1 MPVPARFILAVSCI
15 LAITDAADAQ
25 TDFYRAPSSAVV
37 AAPGT
42 LVRQEVI
49 DGAPLGAT
57 AYRML
62 YHSTGLDNK
71 PTLVSGVVIVP
82 PGDPP
87 PGGRPIVAWAHPTSG
102 VVPRCAPSLAIF
114 LFEQIQ
120 GLRSFVRDGY
130 VVAAT
135 DYPGLGTVG
144 PHPYLVGISEARAV
158 IDSVRVAAQLPGA
171 GGGKKYVVWGHS
183 QGGHAALFTGI
194 ITKSYAPELDLL
206 GVAAAAPAT
215 DLVTLMNEDIDSVG
229 GKNITAMTLWSW
241 QRVFDANMNKVV
253 DRRAIPVVDKLATE
267 CIEGP
272 FDIRTRQRTEQPL
285 EQYFLT
291 TKHPSD
297 VEPWHTL
304 LAKNSPGALPPEIPV
319 FLAQGTDDVIIS
331 PKVTR
336 DYAAMLCSA
345 GSKVRI
351 LSMPNIGHGR
361 AAQASTRALL
371 EWASDRFAGKSPPD
385 DCSRRKGALALS
397 SSHFDPSRTSSL
409 RYTGHAHP
417 PQDAPDSVEECRTI
431 VH

>member
-1 MPVPARFILAVSCI
+1 MPVTFRLILGVLCS
-15 LAITDAADAQ
+15 LAGANVANAQ
-25 TDFYRAPSSAVV
+25 TDFYRAPPSEAVG
-37 AAPGT
+37 APGT

-57 AYRML
+57 TYRVL
-62 YHSTGLDNK
+62 YRSTGLDNK
-71 PTLVSGVVIVP
+71 PILVSGVVIVP

-102 VVPRCAPSLAIF
+102 VVSRCAPSLAIF

-135 DYPGLGTVG
+135 DYPGLGAPG
-144 PHPYLVGISEARAV
+144 PHPYLVGASEARAV
-158 IDSVRVAAQLPGA
+158 IDSVRVAVTMPGA
-171 GGGKKYVVWGHS
+171 GGGKKFVVWGHS

-194 ITKSYAPELDLL
+194 IAKTYAPELDLL

-215 DLVTLMNEDIDSVG
+215 DLATLMNEDIDSVG

-241 QRVFDANMNKVV
+241 QRVFDAKMDRVV
-253 DRRAIPVVDKLATE
+253 DPRAMPAIDQLAQE

-272 FDIRTRQRTEQPL
+272 FDLRRRQLTEQPL

-297 VEPWHTL
+297 IEPWHTL
-304 LAKNSPGALPPEIPV
+304 LAENSPGALPPEIPV
-319 FLAQGTDDVIIS
+319 FLAQGTDDVIIH
-331 PKVTR
+331 PEVTQA
-336 DYAAMLCSA
+336 YAARLCKA
-345 GSKVRI
+345 GSKVRM

-361 AAQASTRALL
+361 AAQASTRDML
-371 EWASDRFAGKSPPD
+371 EWTSGRFAGKPAPD
-385 DCSRRKGALALS
+385 DC
-397 SSHFDPSRTSSL
+397 
-409 RYTGHAHP
+409 
-417 PQDAPDSVEECRTI
+417 AP
-431 VH
+431 

>member
-1 MPVPARFILAVSCI
+1 MPVTFRFVLVMLCMLAG
-15 LAITDAADAQ
+15 ADAAEAQ
-25 TDFYRAPSSAVV
+25 TAFYRAPASEV
-37 AAPGT
+37 AGAPGT
-42 LVRQEVI
+42 LVRQELI

-57 AYRML
+57 TYRVL
-62 YHSTGLDNK
+62 YRSTGLDDK
-71 PTLVSGVVIVP
+71 PILVSGVVIVP

-135 DYPGLGTVG
+135 DYPGLGTPG

-171 GGGKKYVVWGHS
+171 GGGKKFVVWGHS

-194 ITKSYAPELDLL
+194 IAKAYSPELDLL

-241 QRVFDANMNKVV
+241 QRVFDANMDKVV
-253 DRRAIPVVDKLATE
+253 DRRAIPAIDQLAEE

-272 FDIRTRQRTEQPL
+272 FDLRIRQRTEQPL

-304 LAKNSPGALPPEIPV
+304 LAQNSPGTLPAGIPV
-319 FLAQGTDDVIIS
+319 FLAQGTDDVIIR
-331 PKVTR
+331 PKVTQ
-336 DYAAMLCSA
+336 DYAAMLCGA
-345 GSKVRI
+345 GSKVRM

-361 AAQASTRALL
+361 AAQASTQAMLD
-371 EWASDRFAGKSPPD
+371 WTSGRFAGATAPD
-385 DCSRRKGALALS
+385 DCSR
-397 SSHFDPSRTSSL
+397 
-409 RYTGHAHP
+409 
-417 PQDAPDSVEECRTI
+417 Q
-431 VH
+431 

>member
-1 MPVPARFILAVSCI
+1 MDTAN
-15 LAITDAADAQ
+15 AQ
-25 TDFYRAPSSAVV
+25 SEFYRASLSEA
-37 AAPGT
+37 AGAPGT

-57 AYRML
+57 TYRVL
-62 YHSTGLDNK
+62 YRSTGLDNK
-71 PTLVSGVVIVP
+71 PILVSGVVLVP

-135 DYPGLGTVG
+135 DYPGLGTPG
-144 PHPYLVGISEARAV
+144 PHPYLVGFSEARAV
-158 IDSVRVAAQLPGA
+158 IDSVRVAATLPGA
-171 GGGKKYVVWGHS
+171 GGGKKFVTWGHS

-194 ITKSYAPELDLL
+194 IAKSYAPELDLL
-206 GVAAAAPAT
+206 GIAAAAPAT
-215 DLVTLMNEDIDSVG
+215 DLTTLMNEDIDSVG

-241 QRVFDANMNKVV
+241 QRVFDARMDRVV
-253 DRRAIPVVDKLATE
+253 DPRAMPAINQLAEE

-272 FDIRTRQRTEQPL
+272 FDLRRRQLTEQPL

-297 VEPWHTL
+297 LEPWHTL
-304 LAKNSPGALPPEIPV
+304 LAQNSPGALPPEIPV
-319 FLAQGTDDVIIS
+319 FLAQGTDDVIIH
-331 PKVTR
+331 PDVTKA
-336 DYAAMLCSA
+336 YAATLCKA
-345 GSKVRI
+345 GSHVQL

-361 AAQASTRALL
+361 AAQASTQAML
-371 EWASDRFAGKSPPD
+371 EWTSDRFGGKPALD
-385 DCSRRKGALALS
+385 DCSR
-397 SSHFDPSRTSSL
+397 
-409 RYTGHAHP
+409 
-417 PQDAPDSVEECRTI
+417 
-431 VH
+431 